1 MSPYRA
7 LRPKKVLDEK
17 SAKAAAYDLLARKAW
32 SRRDLIARL
41 KRRGA
46 PGDVAQEVVAEL
58 ESRGYVDDRAFA
70 SQWAEARARRLG
82 SRRLSAELRRRGIAK
97 PLADAA
103 VGAAFS
109 PGDEMDRALEA
120 ARKRLPTLLKRNPA
134 RAPARL
140 RDLLLRRGYTAEVVT
155 SVVRHLCEIDED

>member
-1 MSPYRA
+1 MSSYRA
-7 LRPKKVLDEK
+7 PRPKKILDEK

-46 PGDVAQEVVAEL
+46 SDGVAREVVAEL
-58 ESRGYVDDRAFA
+58 EAREYVDDRAFA

-82 SRRLSAELRRRGIAK
+82 SRRLSEELRRRGIAK

-103 VGAAFS
+103 VGGAFG
-109 PGDEMDRALEA
+109 PGYEMDRALEA
-120 ARKRLPTLLKRNPA
+120 ARKRLPAIMKRNPG
-134 RAPARL
+134 RAPVRL
-140 RDLLLRRGYTAEVVT
+140 RDFLLRRGYPPEIVS
-155 SVVRHLCEIDED
+155 SVVRRLCQIDED